1 MDELRHVDR
10 FPGDKQ
16 PRSARLISHFSWIP
30 SFGVHTLWE
39 FVAATLSPLISSE
52 IFRVYYVTK
61 YIDHHA
67 HTLVFYG
74 ADHLITATFV
84 QSLQHTQISMKFLVT
99 W

>member
-1 MDELRHVDR
+1 MDELRHVDH

-52 IFRVYYVTK
+52 TLDPFRVYYVTK

-67 HTLVFYG
+67 HTLVF
-74 ADHLITATFV
+74 
-84 QSLQHTQISMKFLVT
+84 
-99 W
+99 